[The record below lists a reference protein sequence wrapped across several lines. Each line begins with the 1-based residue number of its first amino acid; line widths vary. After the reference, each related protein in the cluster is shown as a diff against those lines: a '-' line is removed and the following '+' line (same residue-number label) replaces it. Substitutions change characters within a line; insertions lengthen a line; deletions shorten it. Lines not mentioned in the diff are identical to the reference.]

1 MMKNLLFIL
10 LGTVFCYSQSNRF
23 IYEVISKKDST
34 SEKLTKE
41 NFNLDTT
48 PDDIAYYNRLYYIN
62 DSLYNANGQYG
73 FKDYKLTSFIIKK
86 KNNNSYQNYEYIGDV
101 NFYKITEKAGQNWK
115 ISDSTKTFG
124 SYPVQKAV
132 TEFGGRNWV
141 AWFTQDIP
149 IPYGP
154 YKFNGLPGLIMELYD
169 SKKEYYFKLIRSEK
183 IPEDYK
189 RVTLQNSISRAIP
202 VDYTKLNK
210 LKLELYD
217 NPFKYIMNGR
227 LTLPE
232 GKKLLLDD
240 GTVLSK
246 EQLKPAEAN
255 ERKKLKAFNNPIE
268 LDKAVQYP

>member
-34 SEKLTKE
+34 SENFTKE